1 VFEFTSKNKLSFAK
15 EMVSRIRKG
24 VVLRHLFA
32 RRSLHKS
39 EEQLECDGNDFKEL
53 EFERHDA
60 NEGVMIEV
68 AQVTHGLE
76 FSFISNSLPLA
87 LKFNS
92 DKNVMEP
99 YNKLNRKRKLLIEVN
114 EVNLSNYM
122 HPSVNMERLS
132 FLLFHQMQEDIVAKS
147 VDNQKSELSSLLKV
161 FLGNSP
167 EIEVKLWSAIR
178 CKGDKDIDMDPFIIK
193 STNAQKR
200 NKHSSRLVDN
210 FSCLEIRN
218 HDNVLQLVKVA
229 SIISVCDTETD
240 IKNVYL
246 IVIPFEETLPNKSAT
261 ILPYS
266 TYCYQT
272 AAKKGVRQ
280 TISFMIESNSVNFP
294 ACVIPL
300 EEARNEQ
307 KYTSL
312 DFKNNCFKDWRFR
325 QITIPKF
332 KTIHLNEFNDDPKR
346 KLCVQEKDDPDDEL
360 QLPLYLNDDEIEKV
374 DNERHFMKDVPLAP
388 DSEFSHNDRK
398 RNNSR
403 SSSSSSESEDDADSE
418 DKNHH
423 DNNKKSKLHGTTSDS
438 STSSSDDDDNECEA
452 DD

>member
-1 VFEFTSKNKLSFAK
+1 MFEFTSKNKLSFAK

-39 EEQLECDGNDFKEL
+39 EEQLEGVMIEVEL
-53 EFERHDA
+53 HDA

-68 AQVTHGLE
+68 AQVTRGLE

-99 YNKLNRKRKLLIEVN
+99 YKLNRKRKLPPLRRPLLIEVN
-114 EVNLSNYM
+114 EANLSNYM
-122 HPSVNMERLS
+122 HPSVNMERLT
-132 FLLFHQMQEDIVAKS
+132 FLLFHQMQEDLVATKS
-147 VDNQKSELSSLLKV
+147 VDNQKSEPSSLLKV
-161 FLGNSP
+161 FLGSNSP
-167 EIEVKLWSAIR
+167 KIEVKLWSAIR

-272 AAKKGVRQ
+272 AKKGVRQ
-280 TISFMIESNSVNFP
+280 IRSFMVEFNSVNFP

-312 DFKNNCFKDWRFR
+312 DFQNKCFKDWRFR

-332 KTIHLNEFNDDPKR
+332 NTIHLNEFNDDPKR

-403 SSSSSSESEDDADSE
+403 SSSSSESEDDADSE
-418 DKNHH
+418 DRKNHH

-438 STSSSDDDDNECEA
+438 STSTSSSDDDDNE
-452 DD
+452 